1 MLVTGNL
8 IIEGQNPMTEKA
20 ESSTAVT
27 LRVAEASQRDF
38 GRGIARIDP
47 EDMQKI
53 GAETGDIIQ
62 ITGKKKTAAKVM
74 PAYPENRGKGIIQID
89 GIVRSNAFIGID
101 DNVHVERVEAKKA
114 EKLMLAPVDPTQP
127 WFIGDKH
134 GKHVG
139 RLLEDLPL
147 TIGDRVRL
155 SLLGTNISF
164 IVVNLEPKESI
175 AMVHSTTAI
184 TIEEKPTETKRRIGV
199 TYEDIGGL
207 DDQIQRIREMIEL
220 PLRHPE
226 VFDRL
231 GIEPPTGVLLHG
243 PPGTGKTLI
252 AKAVANET
260 FATFISLSG
269 SEIHGKYYGESEA
282 RVREIFD
289 QAKQNTPCIIFI
301 DEIDALAPKREEV
314 HGEVEKRVVS
324 QLLAM
329 MDGLESRGQIVVIGA
344 TNRPNAID
352 PALRRAGRFDRE
364 IEIGVPDK
372 KDRFEILQIHT
383 RGMPLTA
390 DVDLGKIADLTHG
403 FTGADISELCK
414 EAAMKGLRR
423 VLPEID
429 FEADYI
435 PVEVLNKLVV
445 SMQDFLDAL
454 RFVEPSAMREV
465 LVETPNVRWDD
476 IGGLEEAKQALRES
490 IEWPLKYPEVFEEAG
505 TKPPKGI
512 LLHGP
517 PGSGKTLLAKAVAN
531 ESGLNFI
538 NVKGPELMSRY
549 VGESEKSIRETFRR
563 AKQTAPCI
571 IFFDEIDALAPKRG
585 SGIAD
590 SHVSERVIS
599 QLLTE
604 MSGLEELRGVIVL
617 AATNRI
623 DLIDPALL
631 RAGRCDLILHIP
643 PPNKKA
649 RLHIFKIHTRK
660 TRLSRD
666 VSLKKLVEETE
677 GFVGSEIEAV
687 CREAAMMGVRRAIGA
702 MERLKETQKANLK
715 SEVTM
720 KDFELA
726 INKIEQQRNASK

>member
-1 MLVTGNL
+1 VPEHKQKLNVL
-8 IIEGQNPMTEKA
+8 
-20 ESSTAVT
+20 T

-47 EDMQKI
+47 EDMKKI
-53 GAETGDIIQ
+53 NVETGDVIQ
-62 ITGKKKTAAKVM
+62 ITGKKRTAAKVM
-74 PAYPENRGKGIIQID
+74 PAYPENRGKGLIQID
-89 GIVRSNAFIGID
+89 GIIRNNAYTGID
-101 DNVHVERVEAKKA
+101 DNVRIEKIDAEKA
-114 EKLMLAPVDPTQP
+114 ENVVLAPLERDQP
-127 WFIGDKH
+127 WLGGEEY
-134 GKHVG
+134 GKHVR
-139 RLLEDLPL
+139 RLLEGLPL
-147 TIGDRVRL
+147 VEGDRVRL
-155 SLLGTNISF
+155 SLLGTSVSF
-164 IVVNLEPKESI
+164 VVVHLKPKSSAVIVHP
-175 AMVHSTTAI
+175 TTEI
-184 TIEEKPTETKRRIGV
+184 TIQEKMMERERRIGV

-207 DDQIQRIREMIEL
+207 SEQIQRIREMIEL

-231 GIEPPTGVLLHG
+231 GIEPPKGVLLHG

-252 AKAVANET
+252 AKAAANET
-260 FATFISLSG
+260 FANFISLSG
-269 SEIHGKYYGESEA
+269 AEIHGKYYGESEA
-282 RVREIFD
+282 RVREIFN

-324 QLLAM
+324 QLLAL

-344 TNRPNAID
+344 TNRPNALD

-364 IEIGVPDK
+364 IEIGVPDRK
-372 KDRFEILQIHT
+372 GRFEILQIHT
-383 RGMPLTA
+383 RGMPLTE
-390 DVDLGKIADLTHG
+390 DVDLQKIAGLTHG

-445 SMQDFLDAL
+445 TMEDFLDAL

-465 LVETPNVRWDD
+465 LIETPNVKWDD
-476 IGGLEEAKQALRES
+476 IGGLEEVKQALREA
-490 IEWPLKYPEVFEEAG
+490 IEWPLKYPDVFEKAG
-505 TKPPKGI
+505 AKPPKGI

-531 ESGLNFI
+531 ESEVNFI
-538 NVKGPELMSRY
+538 SVKGPELMSKF
-549 VGESEKSIRETFRR
+549 VGESEKGIRETFRR

-571 IFFDEIDALAPKRG
+571 IFFDEIDALAPRRG
-585 SGIAD
+585 SGITD

-604 MSGLEELRGVIVL
+604 MDGLEELHGVVVL

-631 RAGRCDLILHIP
+631 RAGRFDQLLPVP
-643 PPNKKA
+643 PPDEKA
-649 RLHIFKIHTRK
+649 RLEIFRIHTGK
-660 TRLSRD
+660 NPIAKD
-666 VSLKKLVEETE
+666 VSLRKLVAETE
-677 GFVGSEIEAV
+677 GWVGSDVEAICKEATMTAIRRFV
-687 CREAAMMGVRRAIGA
+687 NSNTKREEAKV
-702 MERLKETQKANLK
+702 EPPKL
-715 SEVTM
+715 EVTM
-720 KDFELA
+720 EDFEQA
-726 INKIEQQRNASK
+726 IKKVREHKNSQE

>member
-1 MLVTGNL
+1 VPEHTQKINVL
-8 IIEGQNPMTEKA
+8 
-20 ESSTAVT
+20 T

-47 EDMQKI
+47 EDMKKI
-53 GAETGDIIQ
+53 NVETGDVIQ
-62 ITGKKKTAAKVM
+62 ITGKKRTAAKVM
-74 PAYPENRGKGIIQID
+74 PAYPENRGKSLIQID
-89 GIVRSNAFIGID
+89 GIIRNNAYTGIG
-101 DNVHVERVEAKKA
+101 DNVRIGKIDAEKA
-114 EKLMLAPVDPTQP
+114 ENVVLAPLERDQP
-127 WFIGDKH
+127 WLGGGEY
-134 GKHVG
+134 GKHVR
-139 RLLEDLPL
+139 RLLEGLPL
-147 TIGDRVRL
+147 VEGDRVRL
-155 SLLGTNISF
+155 SLLGTSVSF
-164 IVVNLEPKESI
+164 VVAHLKPKSSAVIVYP
-175 AMVHSTTAI
+175 TTEI
-184 TIEEKPTETKRRIGV
+184 TIQEKVTERERRIGV

-207 DDQIQRIREMIEL
+207 GEQIQRIREMIEL

-231 GIEPPTGVLLHG
+231 GIEPPKGVLLHG

-260 FATFISLSG
+260 FANYISLSG
-269 SEIHGKYYGESEA
+269 AEIHGKYYGESEA
-282 RVREIFD
+282 RVREIFN

-324 QLLAM
+324 QLLAL

-344 TNRPNAID
+344 TNRPNALD

-364 IEIGVPDK
+364 IEIGVPDREG
-372 KDRFEILQIHT
+372 RFEILQIHT
-383 RGMPLTA
+383 RGMPLTE
-390 DVDLGKIADLTHG
+390 DVDLQKIAYLTHG

-445 SMQDFLDAL
+445 TMEDFLDAL

-465 LVETPNVRWDD
+465 LIETPNVKWDD
-476 IGGLEEAKQALRES
+476 IGGLEEVKQALTEA
-490 IEWPLKYPEVFEEAG
+490 IEWPLKYPEVFEKAG
-505 TKPPKGI
+505 AKPPKGI
-512 LLHGP
+512 LLHGS

-531 ESGLNFI
+531 ESEVNFI
-538 NVKGPELMSRY
+538 SVKGPELMSKF
-549 VGESEKSIRETFRR
+549 VGESEKGIRETFKR

-571 IFFDEIDALAPKRG
+571 IFFDEIDALAPRRG
-585 SGIAD
+585 SGITD

-604 MSGLEELRGVIVL
+604 MDGLEELHGVVVL

-631 RAGRCDLILHIP
+631 RSGRFDRLLHVP
-643 PPNKKA
+643 PPNEKA
-649 RLHIFKIHTRK
+649 RLEIFRIHTRK
-660 TRLSRD
+660 TPLAKD
-666 VSLKKLVEETE
+666 VSLQKLVAETE
-677 GFVGSEIEAV
+677 GCMGSDMEAI
-687 CREAAMMGVRRAIGA
+687 CREATMTAIRRFINTNTKREEAKKG
-702 MERLKETQKANLK
+702 LPKL
-715 SEVTM
+715 EVTM
-720 KDFELA
+720 EDFEQA
-726 INKIEQQRNASK
+726 IKKVKEHKNSQE